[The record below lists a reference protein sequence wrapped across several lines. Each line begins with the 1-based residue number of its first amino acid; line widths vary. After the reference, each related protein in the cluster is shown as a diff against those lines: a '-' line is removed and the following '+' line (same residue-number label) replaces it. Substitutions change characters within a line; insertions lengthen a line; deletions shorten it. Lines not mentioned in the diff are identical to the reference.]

1 MTARNGPAIAP
12 KLPPAAIAPNRRFP
26 CSGRNVSTMKLQ
38 KMDTTNRLKTD
49 THTKKTRATQ
59 TSEIPARSRN
69 RNIRR
74 FNEQNRYTIGM
85 ILRRGKRATTAE

>member
-1 MTARNGPAIAP
+1 MVTRMTARNGPAIASSFR
-12 KLPPAAIAPNRRFP
+12 AAIALKRRFP
-26 CSGRNVSTMKLQ
+26 ARAKRVRHEAP

-69 RNIRR
+69 RNVRR
-74 FNEQNRYTIGM
+74 FREQNR
-85 ILRRGKRATTAE
+85 